1 MRPIRFLLLS
11 LAVLAA
17 IVGGLALGVYGIARL
32 SWSERHAATWLTDA
46 LGLPIEVGGLAVGYF
61 PQPWL
66 EVEGLSIAD
75 ASVGPAGL
83 IVEADRLGLVLPW
96 RTVFGR
102 GLRVDRVEVASP
114 RVHLAR
120 DAAGH
125 ANWDALSA
133 RITELMAGESIAWSV
148 GALQLD
154 NGSVGFRD
162 ESGGSAI
169 EASGIAITGSDIAPG
184 AFFPA
189 QARAALQSEG
199 YVVHAAFDGQAMV
212 DPDRDRY
219 AAHALT
225 FSGWIGGG
233 TLPLAGV
240 KLAAQADEVN
250 ADLAAGTA
258 AARGIRFDG
267 LGVQATMQA
276 EATDLADS
284 PVVAFS
290 LATAPFAPRT
300 IGYALNR
307 PLPETTDPTALGRA
321 AIDVRGD
328 WSGAGLRLDDLHG
341 EVDDSRFEGSFRLP
355 ADGSPPTVR
364 LAVDRLDLDRYFPP
378 DSPESRT
385 QASPQAA
392 VEALLAGLQEV
403 TVDAEITVG
412 VAQAAGVTA
421 RGLKVTLV
429 PDGSVPTGA
438 AP

>member
-32 SWSERHAATWLTDA
+32 SWSERRAAEWLSGE
-46 LGLPIEVGGLAVGYF
+46 LGLPVEVGALAVGYF
-61 PQPWL
+61 PRPWL
-66 EVEGLSIAD
+66 EVGQLSIAD
-75 ASVGPAGL
+75 GAEPAGL
-83 IVEADRLGLVLPW
+83 IVEVDRIRLVVPW
-96 RTVFGR
+96 RTALGR
-102 GLRVDRVEVASP
+102 GLRVEQLEAAAP

-154 NGSVGFRD
+154 NGSVGYRD
-162 ESGGSAI
+162 ESAGGAI
-169 EASGIAITGSDIAPG
+169 EASGIAITGSGIAPG

-199 YVVHAAFDGQAMV
+199 YVVHAAFDGRAMV
-212 DPDRDRY
+212 DPDRGRY
-219 AAHALT
+219 GAQALT

-321 AIDVRGD
+321 SIGLHGQ
-328 WSGAGLRLDDLHG
+328 WSEAGLRLEEVRG
-341 EVDDSRFEGSFRLP
+341 ELDDSRFNGSVWLP
-355 ADGSPPTVR
+355 ADGSPPHVR
-364 LAVDRLDLDRYFPP
+364 LDVDRLDLDRYLPP
-378 DSPESRT
+378 DSPETRS

-429 PDGSVPTGA
+429 PDQPVPAGA